1 MGSLAQTVQS
11 LSLRFL
17 STSRLKVY
25 SYVLLMAPG
34 NLCGPPDS
42 FQMMVMICLDL
53 VSEEGTCVP
62 DIIEPVTLG
71 QMKLALRYGEC
82 PFSCWLRA

>member
-17 STSRLKVY
+17 SISRFKVY
-25 SYVLLMAPG
+25 SYVLLMTPE

-42 FQMMVMICLDL
+42 FQMMVMTCLDL
-53 VSEEGTCVP
+53 VSEEGTCLP
-62 DIIEPVTLG
+62 DIMEPMTLG
-71 QMKLALRYGEC
+71 QMKLALRYREC
-82 PFSCWLRA
+82 PFSC